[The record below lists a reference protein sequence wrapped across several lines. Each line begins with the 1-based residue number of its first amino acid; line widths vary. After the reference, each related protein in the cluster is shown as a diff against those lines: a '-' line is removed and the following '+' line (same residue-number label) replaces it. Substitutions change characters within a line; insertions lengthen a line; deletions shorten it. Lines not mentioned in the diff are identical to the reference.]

1 MNKSSMAIQIEGVS
15 KNFGKHTVLDNVSLN
30 VGYGE
35 IYGFLGLNGAGKTT
49 TIKILLAMLRQ
60 NTGSLSIMGEKVDAG
75 NYQLWKKVGYLEEL
89 TFYPHLTVVEN
100 LEIARRM
107 QGIADKAYIQKVINT
122 LKLNPYI
129 NKKAK
134 HLSMGNKQR
143 LGLAKALIH
152 NPKILILDEPING
165 LDPAG
170 IVEIRDLIRNLSTH
184 FGVTVFMSSHILGEL
199 SKLAT
204 RIGIIHEG
212 RLIEEVK
219 ADELERELKKSL
231 LLDGKDR
238 EAIKHIL
245 AANGYTF
252 EINPQ
257 GHIQLTDEHS
267 VQNPE
272 ILVELLVTSGKA
284 PTTVHVI
291 TEDLE
296 SYFLRKI
303 SGNKEEYR

>member
-1 MNKSSMAIQIEGVS
+1 MNGTSMAIQIEGVS
-15 KNFGKHTVLDNVSLN
+15 KKFGTYTVLDGLSLH

-49 TIKILLAMLRQ
+49 TIRMLLAMLKP
-60 NTGSLSIMGEKVDAG
+60 NTGSLYMMGEKVDAG
-75 NYQLWKKVGYLEEL
+75 NYKLWGNVGYLEEAA
-89 TFYPHLTVVEN
+89 FYPHLTVAEN

-107 QGIADKAYIQKVINT
+107 QGIADKASIPRIMST
-122 LKLNPYI
+122 LKLDRYTH
-129 NKKAK
+129 KKAK
-134 HLSMGNKQR
+134 HLSQGNKQR

-170 IVEIRDLIRNLSTH
+170 IAEIRDLIRNLSAN
-184 FGVTVFMSSHILGEL
+184 FGITVFMSSHILEEL

-212 RLIEEVK
+212 RLIEEVM
-219 ADELERELKKSL
+219 ADKLERQLEKCLM
-231 LLDGKDR
+231 LDGKDR
-238 EAIKHIL
+238 ESIKHIL
-245 AANGYTF
+245 SDNGYVF
-252 EINPQ
+252 EPDPRGYIR
-257 GHIQLTDEHS
+257 LDDECA

-272 ILVELLVTSGKA
+272 RLVELLVRSGQTPA
-284 PTTVHVI
+284 MVNVI

-303 SGNKEEYR
+303 SGSKVRP

>member
-1 MNKSSMAIQIEGVS
+1 MAIQIEGLS
-15 KNFGKHTVLDNVSLN
+15 KKFGKHTALDNVSIH
-30 VGYGE
+30 VDYGE
-35 IYGFLGLNGAGKTT
+35 IYGFVGLNGAGKTT
-49 TIKILLAMLRQ
+49 TIKTLLAMLKPNAGR
-60 NTGSLSIMGEKVDAG
+60 LFIMGEKVDAG
-75 NYQLWKKVGYLEEL
+75 NYNLWGKVGYMEEL
-89 TFYPHLTVVEN
+89 TFYPHLTVKEN

-107 QGIADKAYIQKVINT
+107 QGIKDRASIQNVIST

-152 NPKILILDEPING
+152 KPKILILDEPING

-170 IVEIRDLIRNLSTH
+170 VVEIRDLIRNLSTNY
-184 FGVTVFMSSHILGEL
+184 GVTVFMSSHILEEL

-212 RLIEEVK
+212 RLIEEIK
-219 ADELERELKKSL
+219 ADELERELEKSL

-245 AANGYTF
+245 ASNGYTF
-252 EINPQ
+252 EINPH
-257 GHIQLTDEHS
+257 GYILLTGEYA

-272 ILVELLVTSGKA
+272 VLVELLVKSGNTPA
-284 PTTVHVI
+284 MVHVI
-291 TEDLE
+291 IEDLE

-303 SGNKEEYR
+303 AENKEESR